1 MAGKRQR
8 KTVDPATR
16 QSTRSRKPTA
26 KLTERGKD
34 SSRVGKELQKKRGGK
49 VNPVIAGRR
58 GSTCSRTKSTT
69 RVVKI
74 PPKSCRVVQDTDSQ
88 NEQTDS
94 DNDHFKRSARKRRL
108 TVARPQK
115 STVDR
120 SPVSTDDAS
129 SSEDDYVEQVSSNHE
144 TDNRRLPGDQ
154 LAGLLKKRRTL
165 SSPADVEDMVS
176 QNVLSDVLGADN
188 DFAHPGQFPNRTIP
202 LMSNT
207 PLGSAVQIK
216 IKEKIWNNEY
226 IHLGQLLNTTP
237 RQDEYTLG
245 IKSNKEGESLVGIQ
259 PAARIRPLPN
269 IDQWTSAFHIFAALV
284 LQQTPSQGPSLL
296 KYMEIV
302 RDLAKQG
309 GWGWRLYDETFR
321 QQREENHYL
330 DWGVLHGELWLR
342 AMALAMTGNGTGP
355 FRDTQPSF
363 GNFRGFN
370 GKQPCMFFNK
380 RGFCQKRGCQYDHV
394 CSQCKGNHAASNCY
408 SRKQSNPYYFNRQQY
423 PTPSTSNFNKQ
434 TTSSHPQYQ
443 GNTGAGRGFPP
454 RGGPRGRGWSFS
466 YPSTR

>member
-1 MAGKRQR
+1 MGVEHTNFMIVDGWQETKEDCRSSNKAVYQKQKANRKADREGKRFQ
-8 KTVDPATR
+8 
-16 QSTRSRKPTA
+16 Q
-26 KLTERGKD
+26 
-34 SSRVGKELQKKRGGK
+34 GGK
-49 VNPVIAGRR
+49 RASEEERW
-58 GSTCSRTKSTT
+58 KSQP
-69 RVVKI
+69 RY

-94 DNDHFKRSARKRRL
+94 DNDHFKRSARKKRR

-165 SSPADVEDMVS
+165 PSPADVEDTVS

-188 DFAHPGQFPNRTIP
+188 DFAHPGQFPNRPIP

-216 IKEKIWNNEY
+216 IEEKIWNNEY

-245 IKSNKEGESLVGIQ
+245 IKCNKEGESLVGIQ

-269 IDQWTSAFHIFAALV
+269 IDQDI
-284 LQQTPSQGPSLL
+284 
-296 KYMEIV
+296 
-302 RDLAKQG
+302 
-309 GWGWRLYDETFR
+309 RLPYICSCSFTAITIPRSIPFKI
-321 QQREENHYL
+321 
-330 DWGVLHGELWLR
+330 HG
-342 AMALAMTGNGTGP
+342 N
-355 FRDTQPSF
+355 S
-363 GNFRGFN
+363 
-370 GKQPCMFFNK
+370 
-380 RGFCQKRGCQYDHV
+380 
-394 CSQCKGNHAASNCY
+394 
-408 SRKQSNPYYFNRQQY
+408 
-423 PTPSTSNFNKQ
+423 
-434 TTSSHPQYQ
+434 
-443 GNTGAGRGFPP
+443 
-454 RGGPRGRGWSFS
+454 
-466 YPSTR
+466 